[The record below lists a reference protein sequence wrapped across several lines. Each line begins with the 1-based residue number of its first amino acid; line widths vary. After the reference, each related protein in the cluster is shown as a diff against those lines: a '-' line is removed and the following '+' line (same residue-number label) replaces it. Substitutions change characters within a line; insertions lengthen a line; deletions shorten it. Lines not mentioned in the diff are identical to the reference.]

1 MESEFDGKLAAVRKF
16 ARSLFLKKVEG
27 KFLFFS
33 LLPAEIRLTIC
44 KITTAAH
51 PHPRVHT
58 LLYGLVT
65 GAIIPKTYGSA
76 TTSTGSPTLRLGTTS
91 QLKPTAHFFKP
102 VEMYA
107 T

>member
-16 ARSLFLKKVEG
+16 TRSLFLKKVEG

-33 LLPAEIRLTIC
+33 HLPTETRLTTW
-44 KITTAAH
+44 KMAVAAH

-65 GAIIPKTYGSA
+65 SAIIPKT
-76 TTSTGSPTLRLGTTS
+76 
-91 QLKPTAHFFKP
+91 
-102 VEMYA
+102 
-107 T
+107 